1 MSAVR
6 RDPGDTK
13 RGGLDSGRSIA
24 LQWFA
29 VLAPPV
35 AWLLN
40 LEFGFSLVHAGCHGS
55 GMAPVHIASVAALLL
70 AGLGG
75 AAALV
80 TWRRS
85 GSDWPDDGVGAV
97 QRSRM
102 MATLGLGTAAF
113 FLVVIL
119 TQWIPAF
126 ILNPCWLT

>member
-1 MSAVR
+1 MSEVR
-6 RDPGDTK
+6 RDAGDTR

-40 LEFGFSLVHAGCHGS
+40 LQFGFSLAHAACHGS
-55 GMAPVHIASVAALLL
+55 GMAPIHLASIAALMI

-75 AAALV
+75 AAAVV

-85 GSDWPDDGVGAV
+85 GSDWPNDAVGAV
-97 QRSRM
+97 PRSRM
-102 MATLGLGTAAF
+102 MATLGLGTSTF
-113 FLVVIL
+113 FLVMIL

-126 ILNPCWLT
+126 IFNPCWLT